1 MKNTDYMILLNHTHR
16 LPEGFEDT
24 IELIT
29 VKNCEGDEFQIEKKA
44 YEAFLRLREDLLSDE
59 GLQIELNS
67 VYRSVERQQRTWDA
81 TLEKRG
87 LEYTQKYVAIP
98 GCSEHH
104 TGFGVDI
111 GAVVDGKLTHGI
123 ANHLAIDHLYKIV
136 HKKLAKHGFI
146 LRYPE
151 DKQHITKIGY
161 EPWHFRYIDSPE
173 IAREIADRG
182 ICFEEYWEEISR

>member
-1 MKNTDYMILLNHTHR
+1 MKKPDYMILLNHTHS

-29 VKNCEGDEFQIEKKA
+29 VKNCEDEEFHIEKKA

-59 GLQIELNS
+59 GMQIELVS
-67 VYRSVERQQRTWDA
+67 VYRSVERQKRTWEK
-81 TLEKRG
+81 TLELRG

-104 TGFGVDI
+104 TGFGLDI
-111 GAVVDGKLTHGI
+111 SVVVDGKVTHGI

-151 DKQHITKIGY
+151 DKQAVTKIGY
-161 EPWHFRYIDSPE
+161 EPWHIRYIDDPTLAQE
-173 IAREIADRG
+173 ITDKG
-182 ICFEEYWEEISR
+182 ICFEEYHREMKK

>member
-1 MKNTDYMILLNHTHR
+1 MKKPDYMILLNHTHS

-29 VKNCEGDEFQIEKKA
+29 VKNCEDEEFQIEKKA
-44 YEAFLRLREDLLSDE
+44 YEAFLRLRQDLLDDE
-59 GLQIELNS
+59 GMQIELVS
-67 VYRSVERQQRTWDA
+67 VYRSIARQQRTWDK
-81 TLEKRG
+81 TLALRG

-104 TGFGVDI
+104 TGFGIDASV
-111 GAVVDGKLTHGI
+111 VVDGKVTHGI

-151 DKQHITKIGY
+151 DKQHITNIGY
-161 EPWHFRYIDSPE
+161 EPWHIRYIDDPVIAQE
-173 IAREIADRG
+173 ITNKG
-182 ICFEEYWEEISR
+182 ICFEEYWERRK

>member
-1 MKNTDYMILLNHTHR
+1 MKNTDYMILLNHTHS
-16 LPEGFEDT
+16 LPDGFEDT

-29 VKNCEGDEFQIEKKA
+29 VKNCEDDEFQIEKKA
-44 YEAFLRLREDLLSDE
+44 YEAFLRLRQDLLEDE

-136 HKKLAKHGFI
+136 HKKLRLYPPLSGGQAAHYQNR
-146 LRYPE
+146 LRALAHPL
-151 DKQHITKIGY
+151 H
-161 EPWHFRYIDSPE
+161 R
-173 IAREIADRG
+173 
-182 ICFEEYWEEISR
+182 